1 MYFVKK
7 RIINVPNLLFIH
19 LFFFRPEFWQRESAT
34 LHPSLEEDEEMEK
47 FFLIL
52 VV

>member
-7 RIINVPNLLFIH
+7 KIINVTYLLFIH
-19 LFFFRPEFWQRESAT
+19 LFFCCPEFWERESAT

-47 FFLIL
+47 FF
-52 VV
+52 